1 MRSGLPFL
9 FKYYKK
15 SVVANLGEKDV
26 VENTI
31 SASIDK
37 KVYCIKMIDGKLL
50 LEPAPDQE
58 NIKANKCFKAVVYRI
73 RGKYLQVRFSL
84 RFLKRL
90 GNPRRGW
97 LYNEDGKLVI
107 ELENSF

>member
-9 FKYYKK
+9 LRYYKK

-37 KVYCIKMIDGKLL
+37 KVYCIKIANGKLL
-50 LEPAPDQE
+50 LEPAPNQK
-58 NIKANKCFKAVVYRI
+58 NIRANKCFKVVVYRI
-73 RGKYLQVRFSL
+73 REKYLQMRFSI

-97 LYNEDGKLVI
+97 LYNEDEKLVV
-107 ELENSF
+107 EFEK